1 MAPEV
6 DGSGKKVSPMM
17 TTADM
22 AMITDPDYR
31 KISKDF
37 MKIQV
42 NSPML
47 SRELGLSSY
56 IVIWV
61 QNHDI

>member
-1 MAPEV
+1 
-6 DGSGKKVSPMM
+6 MM

-31 KISKDF
+31 KFQKDF
-37 MKIQV
+37 MKIQM
-42 NSPML
+42 NSPMP